1 MKRKFI
7 PFILLVS
14 TIFFVSSCLGDD
26 NEEIVFSDQV
36 GITAFSLGTQ
46 KIIRDTVS
54 KKGADSTYQTTLD
67 CSKYIFYIDQT
78 KHEIYNPD
86 SLPVGIDCKK
96 IICNVTSKGSSVT
109 LVKNIDSDTL
119 QAFETIDSMDFS
131 KPRTLRMVSMSGRAS
146 CDYTVKVNI
155 HKQKPNVFE
164 WKIATGCTDMG
175 LLTGMRA
182 LAMGGKVYVVGRD
195 DSQLRIYAAEEQH
208 VVSWTEITP
217 NVELGADSYKDMT
230 VMGGKLYAH
239 AEDGV
244 YCSTDAYTWTRVGTP
259 AISRLLGGSNKRL
272 YALST
277 DNKIVASADGATW
290 TAEKMDTPADSL
302 PTGNVSMTARPI
314 LTNPGTD
321 RVVMVGTGDKTSKVW
336 SKVEETDEGS
346 EQQAWTY
353 MDVAGD
359 NRFRLPNLAN
369 LQMTYYDDFMM
380 ALGGS
385 GIGNSQGTTAYG
397 GSYTSSDGGMTWRIR
412 KLYALPTNF
421 NIESNRF
428 AFTADS
434 QNYLWLIDGKGNLWR
449 GRLNR
454 LGWAK
459 DKTYFGE

>member
-155 HKQKPNVFE
+155 HKQKPNVF
-164 WKIATGCTDMG
+164 
-175 LLTGMRA
+175 
-182 LAMGGKVYVVGRD
+182 
-195 DSQLRIYAAEEQH
+195 
-208 VVSWTEITP
+208 
-217 NVELGADSYKDMT
+217 
-230 VMGGKLYAH
+230 
-239 AEDGV
+239 
-244 YCSTDAYTWTRVGTP
+244 
-259 AISRLLGGSNKRL
+259 
-272 YALST
+272 
-277 DNKIVASADGATW
+277 
-290 TAEKMDTPADSL
+290 
-302 PTGNVSMTARPI
+302 
-314 LTNPGTD
+314 
-321 RVVMVGTGDKTSKVW
+321 
-336 SKVEETDEGS
+336 
-346 EQQAWTY
+346 
-353 MDVAGD
+353 
-359 NRFRLPNLAN
+359 
-369 LQMTYYDDFMM
+369 
-380 ALGGS
+380 
-385 GIGNSQGTTAYG
+385 
-397 GSYTSSDGGMTWRIR
+397 
-412 KLYALPTNF
+412 
-421 NIESNRF
+421 
-428 AFTADS
+428 
-434 QNYLWLIDGKGNLWR
+434 
-449 GRLNR
+449 
-454 LGWAK
+454 
-459 DKTYFGE
+459 

>member
-290 TAEKMDTPADSL
+290 TAEKMDTPRRLAAHRQREHDG
-302 PTGNVSMTARPI
+302 PTHTDQPRHRPR
-314 LTNPGTD
+314 G
-321 RVVMVGTGDKTSKVW
+321 
-336 SKVEETDEGS
+336 
-346 EQQAWTY
+346 
-353 MDVAGD
+353 
-359 NRFRLPNLAN
+359 
-369 LQMTYYDDFMM
+369 
-380 ALGGS
+380 
-385 GIGNSQGTTAYG
+385 
-397 GSYTSSDGGMTWRIR
+397 DGGHGRQDEQGVVEGGRDRRRQRAAGMDLHGRGGR
-412 KLYALPTNF
+412 QPLP
-421 NIESNRF
+421 S
-428 AFTADS
+428 AQSGQPADD
-434 QNYLWLIDGKGNLWR
+434 LL
-449 GRLNR
+449 
-454 LGWAK
+454 
-459 DKTYFGE
+459 

>member
-290 TAEKMDTPADSL
+290 TAEKMDTPRRLAAHRQREHDG
-302 PTGNVSMTARPI
+302 PTPTDQPRHRPR
-314 LTNPGTD
+314 G
-321 RVVMVGTGDKTSKVW
+321 
-336 SKVEETDEGS
+336 
-346 EQQAWTY
+346 
-353 MDVAGD
+353 
-359 NRFRLPNLAN
+359 
-369 LQMTYYDDFMM
+369 
-380 ALGGS
+380 
-385 GIGNSQGTTAYG
+385 
-397 GSYTSSDGGMTWRIR
+397 DGGHGRQDEQGVVEGGRDRRRQRAAGMDLHGCGGRQP
-412 KLYALPTNF
+412 LP
-421 NIESNRF
+421 S
-428 AFTADS
+428 AQSGQPADD
-434 QNYLWLIDGKGNLWR
+434 LL
-449 GRLNR
+449 
-454 LGWAK
+454 
-459 DKTYFGE
+459 

>member
-96 IICNVTSKGSSVT
+96 IICSVTSKGSSVT

-155 HKQKPNVFE
+155 HKQKPNIFE

-239 AEDGV
+239 A
-244 YCSTDAYTWTRVGTP
+244 R
-259 AISRLLGGSNKRL
+259 
-272 YALST
+272 
-277 DNKIVASADGATW
+277 
-290 TAEKMDTPADSL
+290 TAC
-302 PTGNVSMTARPI
+302 TARP
-314 LTNPGTD
+314 TH
-321 RVVMVGTGDKTSKVW
+321 
-336 SKVEETDEGS
+336 
-346 EQQAWTY
+346 
-353 MDVAGD
+353 
-359 NRFRLPNLAN
+359 
-369 LQMTYYDDFMM
+369 
-380 ALGGS
+380 
-385 GIGNSQGTTAYG
+385 
-397 GSYTSSDGGMTWRIR
+397 IR
-412 KLYALPTNF
+412 GP
-421 NIESNRF
+421 EWER
-428 AFTADS
+428 
-434 QNYLWLIDGKGNLWR
+434 QR
-449 GRLNR
+449 
-454 LGWAK
+454 
-459 DKTYFGE
+459 